1 MMTSL
6 ATMAAMAL
14 GAGAASAQQ
23 GDEEWLRQCHRDAE
37 RQRQATVCQV
47 VPASTQLASG
57 ALSVHA
63 GLNGG
68 ISVQGDA
75 AARDVRVSAR
85 IQARAD
91 TEERAWELARAV
103 RLAGTPGSVS
113 ATGLVVQ
120 SGESWTV
127 NFALTVPRRADLDL
141 DAQNGPLV
149 IREVHGRIRAITTN
163 GPVVLEGVGG
173 DVHARSTNGPLTV
186 RLNGSRWE
194 GAGLDAAT
202 RNGPV
207 ALSIPDGFSAE
218 LTMSTS
224 NGPISTAVP
233 VTVTGSLLRGGQLQ
247 TTLGSGGAPIRIAT
261 TNGPAVLNRRTD
273 LERD

>member
-1 MMTSL
+1 M
-6 ATMAAMAL
+6 
-14 GAGAASAQQ
+14 
-23 GDEEWLRQCHRDAE
+23 
-37 RQRQATVCQV
+37 VCQV
-47 VPASTQLASG
+47 VPASTQLAAG
-57 ALSVHA
+57 ALSVNA

-75 AARDVRVSAR
+75 AVRDVRVSAR

-103 RLAGTPGSVS
+103 RLTGAPGSVS

-127 NFALTVPRRADLDL
+127 NFALTVPSRADLEL

-149 IREVHGRIRAITTN
+149 IREVHGRIRASTTN

-218 LTMSTS
+218 LTMTTS

-273 LERD
+273 RERD